1 MRRYT
6 ESNNIRCEKFMDT
19 RLKEIVQTDSFCI
32 QKKYTKSD
40 LVRQLLRMGLKEY
53 EKNINR
59 KRQVQRGEIYG

>member
-6 ESNNIRCEKFMDT
+6 ESNNIRFKKVIDT
-19 RLKEIVQTDSFCI
+19 RLKEIVQTDPFCI
-32 QKKYTKSD
+32 QKNYTKSD

-53 EKNINR
+53 EKNINH